1 MEALR
6 DVIVALN
13 KGTWSNLY
21 AAISRKFIH
30 IDILYPGYNLFR
42 TIGYGDKK
50 YKKQLQ
56 KLVSN
61 INYGVDPYRGHRT
74 EVRQVQSWKYI
85 SPMQKHNIIR
95 LHILH
100 PEMEILDEFVADEII
115 TNICCEFQKEVD
127 KNYKLRSEVPQT
139 SKAKYV
145 HYISSESDNTTP
157 IQPNE
162 PTVRN
167 IQVNVTST
175 ITNSVKPPKK
185 RPLIF
190 VPEQPKRPRIEK
202 EYTSKES
209 VNVQIRPSE
218 LRNTSVNNTNE
229 SLNAN
234 TSVNPNIS
242 INNANTSVN
251 ANANAN
257 TSVINMNTQFVS
269 YNGQTGDFT
278 TIVEEPPKT
287 DKQKDEEIAY
297 LKEKL
302 NEYSDL
308 VNIIGIP
315 IEYVKNLDPETRVV
329 MRLGTV
335 MDLWKYLSVFYGN

>member
-6 DVIVALN
+6 DVVVALN

-74 EVRQVQSWKYI
+74 EIRQTQSWKYI

-115 TNICCEFQKEVD
+115 TNICCEFQKEID

-145 HYISSESDNTTP
+145 HYISSESDNTTS
-157 IQPNE
+157 IQSNE

-218 LRNTSVNNTNE
+218 LCTNISVNTNE
-229 SLNAN
+229 SVNNSN
-234 TSVNPNIS
+234 TSV
-242 INNANTSVN
+242 
-251 ANANAN
+251 NAN
-257 TSVINMNTQFVS
+257 TSVINANTSVSTQFVS

-287 DKQKDEEIAY
+287 NQQKDEEIAY
-297 LKEKL
+297 LKGKL